1 MLLLRREPETINQNF
16 GFRVSGIVIFANQ
29 HFLYRVGTRPL
40 KPNRSLDLLQ
50 NPREGESV
58 LTGRLVT
65 SAGIAEPKAR
75 GERLEEEA
83 ALGLGLLHGRAARGP
98 QPKLPSAVAD
108 RTEEVT

>member
-1 MLLLRREPETINQNF
+1 M
-16 GFRVSGIVIFANQ
+16 
-29 HFLYRVGTRPL
+29 
-40 KPNRSLDLLQ
+40 
-50 NPREGESV
+50 

-83 ALGLGLLHGRAARGP
+83 ALGLGLGLGLLHGRAARGP

>member
-1 MLLLRREPETINQNF
+1 M
-16 GFRVSGIVIFANQ
+16 
-29 HFLYRVGTRPL
+29 
-40 KPNRSLDLLQ
+40 
-50 NPREGESV
+50 

-83 ALGLGLLHGRAARGP
+83 ALGLGLGLLHGRAARGP